1 MKSDPIIKTDNVLV
15 RIMVLGPEAT
25 TGWHYH
31 SGVGDFFVCLT
42 GVIKLEVKKPHKVLT
57 LHPGER
63 AEVKATQVHK
73 VTNIHSENS
82 EYLLVQGV
90 GMYDFVKV

>member
-1 MKSDPIIKTDNVLV
+1 MSNDPIIKTDNVLV
-15 RIMVLGPEAT
+15 RIMVLGKDSS

-31 SGVGDFFVCLT
+31 SEVGDFFVCLN
-42 GVIKLEVKKPHKVLT
+42 GVVKLEVKKPHKVIV

-63 AEVKATQVHK
+63 GEVKATQVHK
-73 VTNIHSENS
+73 VSNLHCANS

-90 GMYDFVKV
+90 GIYDFVKV